1 MKTWRTLF
9 AVAAIAVSGIT
20 AGGAFA
26 QNLLLNPSFETG
38 LASWTDT
45 AGPCTYQALSPPST
59 TGGAGAFTT
68 PTPPNGAALLMT
80 DATAPG
86 TCQIFQDVVA
96 TSGALTLSAAAGY
109 NYTNFGSAAAPG
121 CSASIQATTT
131 TGQVLVTLYSQSG
144 GTASIEPIAN
154 QGPVTFGVRNGSTV
168 RIIVTSTSCAD
179 GPAGI
184 AADNFSLVA
193 AAQGPNIP
201 TLGEWA
207 LILLAL
213 LMAAAAATTL
223 RPKRTV

>member
-1 MKTWRTLF
+1 MNAWRTLL
-9 AVAAIAVSGIT
+9 AISAIAMTTGS
-20 AGGAFA
+20 AFA

-38 LASWTDT
+38 LTNWTDT
-45 AGPCTYQALSPPST
+45 GGACTYEALSPPST
-59 TGGAGAFTT
+59 TAGAGAFTT

-80 DATAPG
+80 DAGAPG

-96 TSGALTLSAAAGY
+96 TTGALTLSAAAGY
-109 NYTNFGSAAAPG
+109 NYRNFGSAAAPG
-121 CSASIQATTT
+121 CSASIQAVTA
-131 TGQVLVTLYSQSG
+131 TGEVLVTLYSPAG

-154 QGPVTFGVRNGSTV
+154 RGPVTFGVRNGSTV
-168 RIIVTSTSCAD
+168 RIVISSTSCAD

-193 AAQGPNIP
+193 AAQGPNVP

-223 RPKRTV
+223 RPKRTA